1 MKSLKREMVFDRTIG
16 RLRPM
21 GLAPVTS
28 SAHLKWRGFHLEH
41 QRLASLEPREV
52 IWLNNMVFLHLRPIT
67 IEFKQN
73 SRVVSRRIQAGDTV
87 IVPPQGVTHN
97 RIRDRLD
104 FVALAIEPTFMIAA
118 CGELAAADHFELR
131 LLQGVTDRFVEGTC
145 LALLEEVKQG
155 GKSGLLYADSLVT
168 SLAVHLATRY
178 SARKFRRPPPSSP
191 RVVRR
196 AQLFITDHLARDLTL
211 ADIAAAVDLS
221 PFHFSRVFKQHT
233 GLSPYQFLLQQRIE
247 RAKQLLVRGEHSVSE
262 VALAVGFYDQSHF
275 SLHFKRLSGM
285 TPGQFIAQFH
295 RRKVVPVRWRST
307 AFELRELH

>member
-1 MKSLKREMVFDRTIG
+1 MKREMVFDRTIG

-21 GLAPVTS
+21 GIAPVMS

-41 QRLASLEPREV
+41 QRITSIEPREV

-73 SRVVSRRIQAGDTV
+73 SRVISRRIQAGDAV

-118 CGELAAADHFELR
+118 CGQLAASDQFELR

-145 LALLEEVKQG
+145 LALLEEVKSG

-168 SLAVHLATRY
+168 GLSVHLASRY
-178 SARKFRRPPPSSP
+178 SARKFRRPPSSSP
-191 RVVRR
+191 RVIQR
-196 AQLFITDHLARDLTL
+196 AQVFITDHLARDLTL
-211 ADIAAAVDLS
+211 ADIANAVSLS

-247 RAKQLLVRGEHSVSE
+247 RAKQLLVRGEHSVSD

-275 SLHFKRLSGM
+275 SLHFKRLSGV

-307 AFELRELH
+307 GFEVRELH